1 MSTTELITLKKEIN
15 LDVTNVCSLKC
26 PGCARQK
33 DFKGKPISGEELDIK
48 SWEMITDYFDNII
61 MCGQISDPTFHNNFH
76 TLLEIAL
83 RKNVGLR
90 ISVAASFRS
99 ESWFTKAFLLTKG
112 HDVEWVFSIDGLPS
126 DSHKYRINQDG
137 EKLFKM
143 MKICA
148 AIGNKV
154 TWQYIPFSYNEND
167 IDTCMKMAKDI
178 NVTFKKLI
186 SSRWRY
192 IEHLRPKD
200 KSLSLNRPWQKR
212 K

>member
-1 MSTTELITLKKEIN
+1 
-15 LDVTNVCSLKC
+15 
-26 PGCARQK
+26 
-33 DFKGKPISGEELDIK
+33 
-48 SWEMITDYFDNII
+48 
-61 MCGQISDPTFHNNFH
+61 
-76 TLLEIAL
+76 
-83 RKNVGLR
+83 
-90 ISVAASFRS
+90 
-99 ESWFTKAFLLTKG
+99 
-112 HDVEWVFSIDGLPS
+112 
-126 DSHKYRINQDG
+126 
-137 EKLFKM
+137 

>member
-15 LDVTNVCSLKC
+15 IDVINVCSLKC
-26 PGCARQK
+26 PGCSRQK
-33 DFKGKPISGEELDIK
+33 DFNVKPISGEELDIK

-200 KSLSLNRPWQKR
+200 ESLSLNRPWQKR

>member
-33 DFKGKPISGEELDIK
+33 DFNGKPISGEELDIK

-148 AIGNKV
+148 GIGNKV

-167 IDTCMKMAKDI
+167 IDTCMKMSKDI

-200 KSLSLNRPWQKR
+200 ESLSLNRPWQKR

>member
-15 LDVTNVCSLKC
+15 LDLTNVCSLKC

-33 DFKGKPISGEELDIK
+33 DFNGKPISGEELDIK

-200 KSLSLNRPWQKR
+200 ESLSLNRPWQKR

>member
-33 DFKGKPISGEELDIK
+33 DFNDEPISGEELDIK

-112 HDVEWVFSIDGLPS
+112 HDVE
-126 DSHKYRINQDG
+126 
-137 EKLFKM
+137 
-143 MKICA
+143 
-148 AIGNKV
+148 
-154 TWQYIPFSYNEND
+154 
-167 IDTCMKMAKDI
+167 
-178 NVTFKKLI
+178 
-186 SSRWRY
+186 
-192 IEHLRPKD
+192 
-200 KSLSLNRPWQKR
+200 LSLIHI
-212 K
+212 